1 MNIIKSYIVGI
12 AAFGAIA
19 FTGCNMD
26 VDPVPVN
33 IPEATNTPNTTILE
47 LKEKFW
53 SDETNYIY
61 GMAQDPDAEP
71 AYIPAMDN
79 GDHYIIHGRV
89 CSNDDAGNVFK
100 SLVIQDET
108 AALAFSINTYDLY
121 VNYRVGQ
128 EIVVDVTGMQIGKY
142 NGLLQM
148 GQAEWYENGSVW
160 EASFMP
166 LEVFRSH
173 VELNGLP
180 EVAKVDTIQV
190 NAFSELPGDPDG
202 LRKWQSQLVKFNNV
216 HFEDGGKEL
225 FSEYQSSG
233 VSRKLIDSEGSEI
246 TVRTSGYSD
255 FWNMILPE
263 GDGDVVC
270 ILGYYGS
277 TGWQLT
283 LIDYAGC
290 MNFGN
295 PTVAPGTKDN
305 PYTVEQA
312 VAVEAAGRKA
322 TGWVTGYIVGTVAPE
337 VTSIA
342 SSDDI
347 EWTAEATLAN
357 TMVIGPDPDCKDVAK
372 CLVMSLPQ
380 GSVLREVGA
389 LRDNPDVYKRQIWV
403 YGTLDSY
410 LGSWGI
416 TDNKGTVDQFRIDGV
431 TIDDGSAPDGDGTK
445 ESPYNVTQTVA
456 GTGSGTTSWVTGY
469 IVGYITDKDITTE
482 SVFGTAANANPANV
496 LIALTPDVTDYT
508 KCVPLQLTNGSAV
521 RTAVNLKD
529 HPENLGRSIKV
540 LGSLEKYF
548 TVNGVKSITEFELGE
563 GGGETPTPPEETV
576 IYSSLNATDQALPDG
591 WTIDNSTIWVWK
603 VYNGNGYLNG
613 SGYINKEATDAEGY
627 AVSPVIDLAGT
638 TAPSLTFDHAAK
650 FQTTLKQ
657 LCGVCARVEGTTEWT
672 MLQIPTWPAEG
683 NWTFVSS
690 GNVDLTAFA
699 GKRIQIAFKYGST
712 TAGADT
718 WEVKNLKVLGE
729 GGGQGGEVVD
739 PNPNPPVSGGT
750 VTVTPTELTVPGES
764 SIGGYA
770 IDIEKETGATA
781 PTIHAG
787 SGALRLYAK
796 NTMKISGGK
805 MTKIVF
811 SLASTGDK
819 RYTDFTCS
827 TGTISPAQAVGDTE
841 FTWVGDATEVTF
853 TVGELGVYGSENTK
867 PGQIHLTKFVI
878 YSEDGGSTGGDD
890 PVTPPAGGTVSVTGE
905 GLTLPGTTEIDG
917 LAIAIEKASGAT
929 PPAPNVYNGVTTARV
944 YANNTINIKGRRMT
958 KIVFTLNTSTIGKRY
973 TKLNCSVGE
982 VATQAAGDGTV
993 TWTGDATDVTF
1004 TVGALADYGT
1014 ENTKPGQIHF
1024 TGMDITVA
1032 Q

>member
-1 MNIIKSYIVGI
+1 MNIIKSYMVGI
-12 AAFGAIA
+12 AAVGAMA

-33 IPEATNTPNTTILE
+33 IPEAVNTPNTTILE

-61 GMAQDPDAEP
+61 GMAQDPEAEP

-180 EVAKVDTIQV
+180 QASLVDTIQV
-190 NAFSELPGDPDG
+190 NTFSELASDADG
-202 LRKWQSQLVKFNNV
+202 LRKWQSQLVKLNNV
-216 HFEDGGKEL
+216 HFEEGGKEL

-246 TVRTSGYSD
+246 VVRTSGYSD
-255 FWNMILPE
+255 FWNMTLPE

-270 ILGYYGS
+270 ILGYYGT

-295 PTVAPGTKDN
+295 PTIAPGGKDN
-305 PYTVEQA
+305 PYTVEEA
-312 VAVEAAGRKA
+312 IEVEANGRKA

-342 SSDDI
+342 SSSDV
-347 EWTAEATLAN
+347 EWGAEATLAN

-380 GSVLREVGA
+380 GSKLREVGA
-389 LRDNPDVYKRQIWV
+389 LRDNPEVYQRQIWV

-410 LGSWGI
+410 LGNWGI

-431 TIDDGSAPDGDGTK
+431 VIDGGEIPDGDGASSET
-445 ESPYNVTQTVA
+445 PYNVGQVIAMNPSSTTVA
-456 GTGSGTTSWVTGY
+456 EESGVWVKGY
-469 IVGYITDKDITTE
+469 IVGYMPTGGSSTLLSGTVFAADADAATTNI
-482 SVFGTAANANPANV
+482 VIGP
-496 LIALTPDVTDYT
+496 TPDCTDAT
-508 KCVPLQLTNGSAV
+508 KCVGIQLP
-521 RTAVNLKD
+521 TAMRSELALANA
-529 HPENLGRSIKV
+529 PGNLGKPLAV
-540 LGSLEKYF
+540 KGDVMKYCGGP
-548 TVNGVKSITEFELGE
+548 GVKNITEKVFD
-563 GGGETPTPPEETV
+563 GGGETPTPPEVTA
-576 IYSSLNATDQALPDG
+576 IYSSLSESDQALPDG
-591 WTIDNSTIWVWK
+591 WTVDNSTIWVWK
-603 VYNGNGYLNG
+603 VYNGSGYLNG
-613 SGYINKEATDAEGY
+613 SGYINNAATAAEAY

-672 MLQIPTWPAEG
+672 MLQIPTWPVADA
-683 NWTFVSS
+683 WTFVNS
-690 GNVDLTAFA
+690 GNVDLSAFA

-712 TAGADT
+712 AVGADT
-718 WEVKNLKVLGE
+718 WEIKNLKVLGE
-729 GGGQGGEVVD
+729 GGQGGSVVD
-739 PNPNPPVSGGT
+739 PNPPTPPVTTGV
-750 VTVTPTELTVPGES
+750 VTVLASDLTVPGTTS
-764 SIGGYA
+764 TGGYTF
-770 IDIEKETGATA
+770 DIEKA
-781 PTIHAG
+781 AG
-787 SGALRLYAK
+787 TTNPAINGEVVRLYAD
-796 NTMKISGGK
+796 NTLKVSGDK
-805 MTKIVF
+805 LTKIVF
-811 SLASTGDK
+811 TLASTGDN
-819 RYTDFTCS
+819 RYTTMACS
-827 TGTISPAQAVGDTE
+827 TGSITPVQAMGDTE

-853 TVGELGVYGSENTK
+853 TVGHDATLGSAGASSR
-867 PGQIHLTKFVI
+867 GQIHFSKLEI
-878 YSEDGGSTGGDD
+878 YGDD
-890 PVTPPAGGTVSVTGE
+890 SVTPPAGGGVVSFIAQSSWA
-905 GLTLPGTTEIDG
+905 TTPETKD
-917 LAIAIEKASGAT
+917 
-929 PPAPNVYNGVTTARV
+929 GVTVEIKAEGGTAPAWHAGTSAIRA
-944 YANNTINIKGRRMT
+944 YSKNTINVSGKTMT
-958 KIVFTLNTSTIGKRY
+958 KIIITLASDAGFRY
-973 TKLNCSVGE
+973 T
-982 VATQAAGDGTV
+982 TV
-993 TWTGDATDVTF
+993 TPSTGSISPAQAVGDTSFTWEGNASEVTF
-1004 TVGALADYGT
+1004 TVGDYATMGSDGA
-1014 ENTKPGQIHF
+1014 TKAGQIRF
-1024 TGMDITVA
+1024 TGVDVTTA
-1032 Q
+1032 E